1 MDWSCAQTEE
11 RLSDY
16 LDGLLANEEQQA
28 ILMHVTGCA
37 RCAPLV
43 QRVSAVVRQMRSLE
57 EMETPP
63 LLVDRILDQTI
74 GPRKDRRRGWLGWLV
89 PVWQPRFA
97 MGAATVFATVFI
109 LLYVGGVNPAKLKR
123 ADLSPVSLYRSADR
137 HVHLAYARG
146 VKFVNDLRVVYE
158 IQSALRP
165 EPAAQPAQQEPVTP
179 PPAPAPQQKTQ
190 DGSHTGRSTNWG
202 ASQVACVLFTDG
214 SRSPQ

>member
-1 MDWSCAQTEE
+1 MDWNCAQTEE

-16 LDGLLANEEQQA
+16 LDGLLDNEEQQA
-28 ILMHVTGCA
+28 ILTHVGGCP

-43 QRVSAVVRQMRSLE
+43 ARVSGVVRQMRSLE

-63 LLVDRILDQTI
+63 HLMERILDQTI
-74 GPRKDRRRGWLGWLV
+74 GPRKERRRGWLGWLV

-97 MGAATVFATVFI
+97 MGAASVFATVFI
-109 LLYVGGVNPAKLKR
+109 LLYVSGMNPAKLKR

-158 IQSALRP
+158 IESAFRS
-165 EPAAQPAQQEPVTP
+165 PAAQPAQEEPVTP
-179 PPAPAPQQKTQ
+179 PPARTPQQKSQ
-190 DGSHTGRSTNWG
+190 DDSHTGRSTNWR
-202 ASQVACVLFTDG
+202 ASQMACILFAAG

>member
-16 LDGLLANEEQQA
+16 LDGLLGDQEQQA
-28 ILMHVTGCA
+28 ILMHVAGCA

-43 QRVSAVVRQMRSLE
+43 ERVSVAVRQMRSLE
-57 EMETPP
+57 EMDTPP
-63 LLVDRILDQTI
+63 HLVGRILDQTI
-74 GPRKDRRRGWLGWLV
+74 GPRKERWRGWLGWLV

-97 MGAATVFATVFI
+97 MGAATVFATLFI
-109 LLYVGGVNPAKLKR
+109 LLYVGGVNPTKLKH
-123 ADLSPVSLYRSADR
+123 ADLSPVSLYRNADR
-137 HVHLAYARG
+137 HVHLVYARG

-165 EPAAQPAQQEPVTP
+165 EPTTQPAQEEPVTP
-179 PPAPAPQQKTQ
+179 PPAPAPQQKSQ
-190 DGSHTGRSTNWG
+190 DGSHNGRSANWG
-202 ASQVACVLFTDG
+202 ASQVACVFFTKE